1 MGHIIEK
8 IVLDF
13 YVCVPLKNFIANV
26 ICRVSATFLWSL
38 CKILGLI
45 FLQEVQAMTQIVY
58 FRPQN
63 IHDKQK
69 SIERSTI

>member
-8 IVLDF
+8 IVLNF

-26 ICRVSATFLWSL
+26 LCRTSAKFLCNHFARFRALSV
-38 CKILGLI
+38 
-45 FLQEVQAMTQIVY
+45 QEIQAMTQIVY

-69 SIERSTI
+69 SIESSTT